1 MEDAESSVKKFMT
14 SEFGLLLE
22 ALLALGAARY
32 LGGFEVMVMAGLA
45 FVISNVFAI
54 KLCLEKH

>member
-22 ALLALGAARY
+22 ALLVLGAARY